1 MTTIKNQTKKFV
13 IIKKAKICKSLW
25 AKGTGLML
33 RKKPD
38 YGMIFIFRKEQPN
51 PITMFLVFFLIDL
64 LFLDKDKRVVE
75 IKKKLKPFRD
85 YYPKAKSMYVVEL
98 PVGVMGKTAVGDK
111 ILFN

>member
-1 MTTIKNQTKKFV
+1 MTSIKNQTKKFV
-13 IIKKAKICKSLW
+13 IIKKAIICKSLW

-38 YGMIFIFRKEQPN
+38 YGMIFIFRKEQAN
-51 PITMFLVFFLIDL
+51 PITMLLVFFPIDL
-64 LFLDKDKRVVE
+64 LFLDKHKRVVE
-75 IKKKLKPFRD
+75 ITKGLKPFRD
-85 YYPKAKSMYVVEL
+85 YYPKAKSMYVVEF